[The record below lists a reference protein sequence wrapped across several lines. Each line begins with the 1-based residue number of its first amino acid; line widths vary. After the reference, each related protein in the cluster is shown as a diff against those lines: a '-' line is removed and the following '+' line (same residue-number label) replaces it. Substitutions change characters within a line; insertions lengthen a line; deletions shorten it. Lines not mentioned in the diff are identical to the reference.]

1 MATRQDVENAL
12 YEIFDEMNLER
23 AQDDPLGKNPG
34 TILFGE
40 DATLDSMDLVQL
52 VVRYEQTLQE
62 LTQSDIL
69 LTDDRAWSSENSPFH
84 TVASLV
90 DYVMAQL

>member
-23 AQDDPLGKNPG
+23 AQDDPLGKDPG

-40 DATLDSMDLVQL
+40 DATLD
-52 VVRYEQTLQE
+52 
-62 LTQSDIL
+62 
-69 LTDDRAWSSENSPFH
+69 
-84 TVASLV
+84 
-90 DYVMAQL
+90 